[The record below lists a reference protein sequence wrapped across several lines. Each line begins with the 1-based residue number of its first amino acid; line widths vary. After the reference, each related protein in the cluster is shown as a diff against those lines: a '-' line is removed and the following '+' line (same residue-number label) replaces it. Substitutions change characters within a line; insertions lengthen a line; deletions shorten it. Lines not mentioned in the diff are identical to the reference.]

1 MIFGKNNLIGFLR
14 FFFFK
19 KKGVCNIILFFENIF
34 RKMAKIHH
42 KKITTPNQKWLK
54 WNNNTF
60 VIPLCESNFSHLMGF
75 VPSIYICYLLGNING
90 HGKVVF
96 WDLVKSIAIMS
107 FSKH

>member
-1 MIFGKNNLIGFLR
+1 
-14 FFFFK
+14 
-19 KKGVCNIILFFENIF
+19 
-34 RKMAKIHH
+34 
-42 KKITTPNQKWLK
+42 
-54 WNNNTF
+54 
-60 VIPLCESNFSHLMGF
+60 LCESNFSHLMGF